1 MFFHLSPP
9 AWSFRRKATNNP
21 VQEGTQDAANEVG
34 FAQSEG
40 WMCLAKVDESTV
52 IIEYLRISLE
62 VIPVEVIDTIR

>member
-1 MFFHLSPP
+1 MF
-9 AWSFRRKATNNP
+9 
-21 VQEGTQDAANEVG
+21 ANEVG

-52 IIEYLRISLE
+52 IIEYLRINLE